1 MLYPIF
7 HKYLAFSYTIFE
19 KYPLGKLPKLKKDY
33 LMRNRRIPGLLF
45 FIHAILISYSPV
57 HAQLTDFTKLVNP
70 FMGTGDHGHTY
81 PGAVLPHGMVQLSP
95 DTRMENWDGS
105 SGYHYSD
112 KTILGFSH
120 THLSGTGE
128 PEFCDILLMPTVG
141 DVRFVAGDENKP
153 QSGYRSTFSHQNEEA
168 SPGYYKVLLDDYK
181 VTAELTATERT
192 GFHRYTYPLSVNSNL
207 IIDLKHRGHIVNSSL
222 QFVNDSTIS
231 GYTITTKW
239 AVDKHIYF
247 YARFSKSFK
256 KFGIAVND
264 TLVNK
269 VTTAEGKNIK
279 GFVSFTTTAKEQI
292 LVKVG
297 ISAVSVD
304 GARKNL
310 ESENGGWDFQNI
322 RDQTR
327 TKWNQYLSKIEVEG
341 GTEKERRIFYTSLYH
356 AALAPNLFM
365 DSDGQFRGADH
376 KVHQARGFTNYT
388 IFSLWDVFRTQ
399 MPLLTIIEPA
409 RMSDYMKTFMEMYRI
424 GGSLPIWEIH
434 GTLSGNMIGKH
445 SLPLILDA
453 YKKGIRDYDA
463 ELAYKGMKEAME
475 NLDYF
480 NNLGFIPSDIEGTGG
495 SVAKVMEYSFNAWC
509 VAEMAHILNKK
520 EDYLLY
526 QQRAQ
531 FYRNMFDPSTGF
543 MRPKNK
549 DYTWVTPFD
558 PAEPSGNFV
567 EGNSY
572 QYSAFVPHD
581 VNGLVDLQGGDT
593 KFVQWL
599 DTLFTHKSRFDKNV
613 VDASGLIGQYAHGN
627 EPSHEIAYLY
637 NYAGATPKTQ
647 NYVRQI
653 LGSLYDDAPAGLSGN
668 EDCGQIS
675 AWYIMSAMG
684 FYPVLPGEPSYSI
697 GSPLFEKVSI
707 NLENGKRFIIH
718 AKNVSGQNRYIQ
730 SATLNGKTYTRSWF
744 KHQDILE
751 GGEFVFEMGDKPNYT
766 WGTSK
771 KDRPFTRPLT
781 PAVSM
786 PYYKLKENFFF
797 DKATVTLGSETTGTN
812 IFYTLDGSEPTTK
825 SMRYTK
831 PVELFQTS
839 EIKFFAEKEGLLR
852 STVVSMKIEKLQ
864 KIEFTDFKNYKGEQ
878 LLPGLYY
885 SYFED
890 HVMFVDELDKLK
902 PKKIGITPDFNIEE
916 RENDA
921 LFAFTYSGYIRIPRD
936 GVYTFYLSTNDGG
949 VLFMDGKRFIDA
961 DGPRTATPSSR
972 TVMLKAG
979 IYQIGEKYFQ
989 MGGGFSNIVSWKGPG
1004 ITKEGIPASALFHK

>member
-1 MLYPIF
+1 
-7 HKYLAFSYTIFE
+7 
-19 KYPLGKLPKLKKDY
+19 
-33 LMRNRRIPGLLF
+33 MRNRRILSLLF
-45 FIHAILISYSPV
+45 LIPTIFISYSPV
-57 HAQLTDFTKLVNP
+57 QAQLRDFTKLVNP

-128 PEFCDILLMPTVG
+128 PEFCDILFMPTVG
-141 DVRFVAGDENKP
+141 DVKLVSGDENKP
-153 QSGYRSTFSHQNEEA
+153 QAGYRSTFSHQNEEA
-168 SPGYYKVLLDDYK
+168 SPGYYKVQLDDYK

-192 GFHRYTYPLSVNSNL
+192 GFHRYTYPASTNSNI
-207 IIDLKHRGHIVNSSL
+207 IIDLKHRGHIVNSTL
-222 QFVNDSTIS
+222 QIINDSTIS
-231 GYTITTKW
+231 GYTLTTKW
-239 AVDKHIYF
+239 AVDKHVYF
-247 YARFSKSFK
+247 YARFSKPFI

-264 TLVNK
+264 TLIDK
-269 VTTAEGKNIK
+269 ITKAEGKNIK
-279 GFVSFTTTAKEQI
+279 GFVSFSTKEKEQI

-297 ISAVSVD
+297 ISAVSAD

-310 ESENGGWDFQNI
+310 ESENGDWDFPAI
-322 RDQTR
+322 RDQAR
-327 TKWNQYLSKIEVEG
+327 NKWNQYLSKIVVEG
-341 GTEKERRIFYTSLYH
+341 GTKKERRIFYTSLYH
-356 AALAPNLFM
+356 TALAPNLFM

-376 KVHQARGFTNYT
+376 QVHQAHGFTNYT

-399 MPLLTIIEPA
+399 MPLLTIIEPSG
-409 RMSDYMKTFMEMYRI
+409 MNDYMKTFMEMYHI
-424 GGSLPIWEIH
+424 GGSLPIWEIQ

-445 SLPLILDA
+445 SLPLIVDA
-453 YKKGIRDYDA
+453 YKKGISDFDT

-475 NLDYF
+475 NLEYF

-509 VAEMAHILNKK
+509 LAEMAKSLNKHD
-520 EDYLLY
+520 DYLLY

-543 MRPKNK
+543 MHPKNK

-581 VNGLVDLQGGDT
+581 VNGLITLLGGDT
-593 KFVQWL
+593 KFVTWL
-599 DTLFTHKSRFDKNV
+599 DTLFTHKSKYDKIV

-637 NYAGATPKTQ
+637 NYGGAAPKTQ
-647 NYVRQI
+647 YYVREI
-653 LGSLYDDAPAGLSGN
+653 LNSLYDDAPAGLSGN

-675 AWYIMSAMG
+675 AWYIMSAIG

-697 GSPLFEKVSI
+697 GSPLFEKVTI
-707 NLENGKRFIIH
+707 NLENGKRFIIR
-718 AKNVSGQNRYIQ
+718 AKDVSDKNRYIQ
-730 SATLNGKTYTRSWF
+730 SAALNGKAYTWSWF
-744 KHQDILE
+744 KHQDIVN
-751 GGEFVFEMGDKPNYT
+751 GGELNFVMGEKPNYS

-771 KDRPFTRPLT
+771 EDRPFSRKLL

-786 PYYKLKENFFF
+786 PWYKIKENYFF
-797 DKATVTLGSETTGTN
+797 DTATVTLGSETAGTK
-812 IFYTLDGSEPTTK
+812 IYYTIDRSQPTEK
-825 SMRYTK
+825 STPYLK
-831 PVELFQTS
+831 PFVLNQTS
-839 EIKFFAEKEGLLR
+839 EINFFAKKEGLLT
-852 STVVSMKIEKLQ
+852 STTVTAKIEKLNR
-864 KIEFTDFKNYKGEQ
+864 IELTSFKNQEGGHF
-878 LLPGLYY
+878 LPGLFYN
-885 SYFED
+885 YFEE
-890 HVMFVDELDKLK
+890 HVMYVDELNKFK
-902 PKKIGITPDFNIEE
+902 PKKSGVTPYFSIEE
-916 RENDA
+916 RENDG
-921 LFAFTYSGYIRIPRD
+921 LFAFTYSGYIRIPTD

-949 VLFMDGKRFIDA
+949 VLYMDGERFIDA

-972 TVMLKAG
+972 TVRLKAG
-979 IYQIGEKYFQ
+979 TYRIGEKYFQ
-989 MGGGFSNIVSWKGPG
+989 MGGGFSNVVSWKGPG
-1004 ITKEGIPASALFHK
+1004 ITKEVIPASALFHK